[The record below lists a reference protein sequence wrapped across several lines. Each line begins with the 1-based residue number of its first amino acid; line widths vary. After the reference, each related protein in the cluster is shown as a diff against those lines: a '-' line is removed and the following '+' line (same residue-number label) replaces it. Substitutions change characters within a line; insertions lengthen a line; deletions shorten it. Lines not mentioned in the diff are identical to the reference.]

1 MWRPMT
7 DGQLVAFTD
16 GTQAQLK
23 QVKVTGW
30 QTVFVAVE
38 MPAPASTESKSQR

>member
-1 MWRPMT
+1 MT
-7 DGQLVAFTD
+7 DGQLVAFHD

-23 QVKVTGW
+23 QVQVTGW

-38 MPAPASTESKSQR
+38 VPAPVTPESKTQR